1 MPEGV
6 GCTFELQGL
15 PSRQVLP
22 QYAPATLLYVLVQ
35 RQSVRAQCGR
45 SAGGDGGWDG
55 GAGAAGGRTLAAVWP
70 KPANALPR
78 ACSSAG
84 SSVIS
89 TILGEKYVE
98 RSTSDKAMAGE
109 ST

>member
-6 GCTFELQGL
+6 GCTFELQARLAVAAGF
-15 PSRQVLP
+15 LP

-35 RQSVRAQCGR
+35 RQSARAQCGG
-45 SAGGDGGWDG
+45 SAGGGGGGDG

-70 KPANALPR
+70 KPANALPC

-89 TILGEKYVE
+89 TILGEKYVNE
-98 RSTSDKAMAGE
+98 EINVG
-109 ST
+109 